1 MHKRLLLLASLTL
14 ASTARADVPPP
25 NMDGCRG
32 KQAGAKCTTDSQG
45 DGTCKQ
51 ERCSRLDYSN
61 GIPPGSV
68 EYDCLLCAASEPG
81 AATPP
86 AAEPD
91 AAPVPEA
98 KGSSCTT
105 VPGASLGLTVLVA
118 GWLARRRNRSA

>member
-14 ASTARADVPPP
+14 ASTARADIPPP
-25 NMDGCRG
+25 NMEGCHG
-32 KQAGAKCTTDSQG
+32 KQAGAKCTTDRQE

-68 EYDCLLCAASEPG
+68 EYDCLLCAASEP
-81 AATPP
+81 A
-86 AAEPD
+86 D
-91 AAPVPEA
+91 APVPEE